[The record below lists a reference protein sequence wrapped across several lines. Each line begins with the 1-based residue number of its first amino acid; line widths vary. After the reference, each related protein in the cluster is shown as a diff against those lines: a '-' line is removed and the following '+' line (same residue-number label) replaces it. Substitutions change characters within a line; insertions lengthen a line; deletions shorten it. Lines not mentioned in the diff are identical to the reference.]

1 MIGQL
6 MEKGRVQMYEKH
18 FFKKN
23 SYSLEWCQEEN
34 MYKYP
39 LSTQWQAY
47 VHFSVKIQLTENVLP
62 KVMSKLNNYFYHIIL
77 MILWNYYHR
86 TQEFYNVNARYIHWM
101 EIEHI
106 SIWEVTAIELM
117 EEMWV
122 SIYYN
127 NQLLLTD
134 ITISTL

>member
-1 MIGQL
+1 MIGQQL
-6 MEKGRVQMYEKH
+6 MKKGRVQMYEEH
-18 FFKKN
+18 FFFN
-23 SYSLEWCQEEN
+23 SYALEWVQEEK

-47 VHFSVKIQLTENVLP
+47 VYFSVKIQLTENVLP

-86 TQEFYNVNARYIHWM
+86 TQQFYNVNAKYIHWM

-106 SIWEVTAIELM
+106 STLEVITIELM

-122 SIYYN
+122 SIYYKD
-127 NQLLLTD
+127 QLLLTD
-134 ITISTL
+134 IIISTL